1 MGLTLVTPP
10 TEWPVTVEEARAQC
24 RIINADS
31 DARLMG
37 FVKAA
42 TAHVE
47 TTLGVSLTARTYR
60 LTLDAFSDAIEL
72 PRGPVQEVTAVQYV
86 DADGET
92 QTVATA
98 DYTVDLVSSSPWVVR
113 NSDASWPT
121 TLNAVNAV
129 TVEYTAG
136 FETVPEDIKAAILLT
151 IQHWN
156 DVSQLEDATKAAIPP
171 WFDALLQPHR
181 RVLV

>member
-10 TEWPVTVEEARAQC
+10 SEWPVTIEEARAQC
-24 RIINADS
+24 RIINSDS
-31 DARLMG
+31 DARLTG
-37 FVKAA
+37 FIKAA

-47 TTLGVSLTARTYR
+47 TALGVSLTERTYR
-60 LTLDAFSDAIEL
+60 LTLDSFSDAIEL
-72 PRGPVQEVTAVQYV
+72 PRGPVTAVTQVGYV
-86 DADGET
+86 DTDGEA
-92 QTVATA
+92 QTVPTA

-136 FETVPEDIKAAILLT
+136 YEVVPEDIKAAILLT